1 MAVVRICAG
10 CQQEDDH
17 PRHVFAVGGGQTPP
31 MPWHMDCH
39 VLATG
44 CDTCAEQLAKCDTD
58 PSNDGIKGAELRE
71 RLIALRSAVT
81 ETRHHIEHPRTDSQ
95 EG

>member
-1 MAVVRICAG
+1 MAIIPPVRTTVRICAG

-17 PRHVFAVGGGQTPP
+17 PRHVFAGLGVAPL
-31 MPWHMDCH
+31 PWHMDCH

-44 CDTCAEQLAKCDTD
+44 CDVCAEQLAKCDTD
-58 PSNDGIKGAELRE
+58 PSNDGLKGAELRE
-71 RLIALRSAVT
+71 RLIALRD
-81 ETRHHIEHPRTDSQ
+81 ENE

>member
-1 MAVVRICAG
+1 MAEKLTERICAG
-10 CQQEDDH
+10 CQQTDTD
-17 PRHVFAVGGGQTPP
+17 PRHVFGVGGSGEGIVAP

-44 CDTCAEQLAKCDTD
+44 CDTCAEQLAACDTD

-71 RLIALRSAVT
+71 RLIALRNQN
-81 ETRHHIEHPRTDSQ
+81 Q